1 MPSRNHGQK
10 AKTHE
15 EFLSG
20 YRLMWAIVI
29 FDLPVITKADRKE
42 ASKFRKDLLDKGFQM
57 VQLSVYFKLLS
68 GVEELETIERYIES
82 ILPRKGKVEI
92 IHITD
97 RQYED
102 IKSFYGN
109 VRESPK
115 KSYTQLQL
123 F

>member
-1 MPSRNHGQK
+1 
-10 AKTHE
+10 
-15 EFLSG
+15 
-20 YRLMWAIVI
+20 MWAIVI